1 MIVMKKTRVL
11 VSGVSV
17 ATVAVLIGGGFL
29 LLNHPN
35 KPDRLG
41 SNFDNQQ
48 VAGANTT
55 EPNSPTSGSSSI
67 SLNQVFD
74 APELGGL
81 SVGANNSTNSV
92 TQAAGTQQPSSPMQ
106 SSAPNS
112 SGSGAQSNPF
122 DPASFMQ
129 YDKYKSDKGALF
141 GEVQVGTGATLEAG
155 KKAAVFYR
163 GWLTNGDK
171 FDESHAGSD
180 GKLTPFIFTLG
191 AHQVIPGWEQALAGM
206 KVGGVRLIV
215 VPPLVGYGATGQ
227 GSIPPN
233 SVLVFQVQLSEVQ

>member
-1 MIVMKKTRVL
+1 MNKTKVL
-11 VSGVSV
+11 VSAGSV
-17 ATVAVLIGGGFL
+17 IILAILIGGGFL
-29 LLNHPN
+29 LFGHSN

-48 VAGANTT
+48 AASANTT
-55 EPNSPTSGSSSI
+55 GPTSLTSGSSSI

-74 APELGGL
+74 APEPGGL

-92 TQAAGTQQPSSPMQ
+92 TQAAGTQQSPTQSQ
-106 SSAPNS
+106 SSTPNS
-112 SGSGAQSNPF
+112 PGAGASSNPF
-122 DPASFMQ
+122 DPASFAQ

-141 GEVQVGTGATLEAG
+141 GEAQVGTGATLEAG

-163 GWLTNGDK
+163 GWLTNGSL
-171 FDESHAGSD
+171 FDESHVGTD

-191 AHQVIPGWEQALAGM
+191 SHQVIPGWEQALAGM
-206 KVGGVRLIV
+206 KVGGVRLVI
-215 VPPLVGYGATGQ
+215 VPPLAGYGAAGQ
-227 GSIPPN
+227 GSIPAN